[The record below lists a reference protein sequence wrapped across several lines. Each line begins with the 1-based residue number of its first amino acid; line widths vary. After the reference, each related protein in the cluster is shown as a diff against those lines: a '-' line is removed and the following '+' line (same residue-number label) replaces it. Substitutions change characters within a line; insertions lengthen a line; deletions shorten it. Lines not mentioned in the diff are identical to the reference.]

1 MTCLVTYKI
10 FIIKNISTFFLFS
23 FLPQIYVIV
32 YSHEDEKKILIFN
45 ARKKYE
51 IYQMEILSIFLTNTT
66 FFHLLFYVSIFA
78 ITKEKQFPIFHFPFF
93 LNLLFIF
100 KLSIKIFHSFSFQ
113 SHFPI
118 NFFFSIRCVIVIIC
132 YPLSRHIL

>member
-10 FIIKNISTFFLFS
+10 FIIKKFSFFSS

-45 ARKKYE
+45 ARKKKMKF
-51 IYQMEILSIFLTNTT
+51 IKWKFYQ
-66 FFHLLFYVSIFA
+66 
-78 ITKEKQFPIFHFPFF
+78 FF
-93 LNLLFIF
+93 LQTQLFFPSSFLCFDIRDNKRKAISNF
-100 KLSIKIFHSFSFQ
+100 SFPLFPSIYCLFSNSQSHKKNSFSFQ

-118 NFFFSIRCVIVIIC
+118 NFFSLCIVIIC